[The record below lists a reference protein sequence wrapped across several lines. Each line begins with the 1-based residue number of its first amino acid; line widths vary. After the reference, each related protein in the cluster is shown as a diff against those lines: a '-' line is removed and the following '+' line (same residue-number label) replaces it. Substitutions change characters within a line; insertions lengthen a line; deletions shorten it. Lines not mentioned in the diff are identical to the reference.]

1 MPDNEPPPPRT
12 QLRVPDPEPFN
23 WVAEEWPAWSRRYER
38 FCRLS
43 GLDKDDATRQVDFL
57 IYLMGDK
64 AEEVMKTFKYV
75 PPETAASAQT
85 LLKKFTE
92 HFGGKINVVYERAK
106 FNQRYQ
112 QPGEPAIDFIT
123 DLFGMAEKCN
133 YRDLKEEL
141 IRDRIIVGISNIQ
154 LSAAMQM
161 DAAIDLN
168 KAKETVLQA
177 EDVQKQ
183 LPTVRNGHGDTAQAQ
198 VHAAFQNKGKGKKP
212 GKPVTNNKPVKPQQD
227 GKKAQYPNSCKR
239 CGRSP
244 SHPISQCPAKNGI
257 CGKCKAKGHWAVMC
271 RTKISEATATENEN
285 PQANEVSYYLDCVE
299 AAETFTK
306 PSKILRVDI
315 TSNGQL
321 TRWKIDSGADVPIVG
336 DKHVDIL
343 QPTDV
348 VPAGIKIF
356 LAGSTPADITGK
368 FKVKVDWKGKAFH
381 DWVYILPGQKE
392 PLLSRDLALKLGLIT
407 LAPEVLSVSQVA
419 IKPEEQY
426 PEVFEGLGRM
436 GEDINHVPG
445 KSMHAADTLSR
456 MPSEKNTGE
465 PDVISEVRILEIEV
479 PMSPVIWKAVKEAQ
493 EKDST
498 SKLLRDA
505 VLEGWPGNPKELPQE
520 LKPFH
525 EHRGMLNVLQG
536 VLMYAKRV
544 YIPDEMRSSI
554 LTKLHQGH
562 LGTPKCRGR
571 AQDTVWWPGIT
582 EQVADFVSKCLVCKI
597 NRKNNPEP
605 LLNAPMEEGLSPSQL
620 LMGRSLRTTLPQL
633 EGKLVPNWSYL
644 EDFRKKRQE
653 KQAKQ
658 QANFNARHKARPLP
672 ELSKGERVWISDY
685 KSFASVS
692 GQADTPR
699 SYWVQTSQGAMLR
712 RNRKEL
718 IPVSPD
724 ESEQQQLGI
733 FQYLS
738 ILQDSLVPE
747 DSTEDRGP
755 PPSRT
760 PTPTPT
766 RPPPSSKSKPKDKE
780 PKKGKGRGR
789 TSLSPTRPGGSAA
802 GSGQHTRTREIK
814 PPVRYQDASW
824 GGIGHW

>member
-75 PPETAASAQT
+75 PPETATSAQT

-198 VHAAFQNKGKGKKP
+198 VHAAFQNK
-212 GKPVTNNKPVKPQQD
+212 
-227 GKKAQYPNSCKR
+227 
-239 CGRSP
+239 
-244 SHPISQCPAKNGI
+244 AKNGI

-368 FKVKVDWKGKAFH
+368 FKVKLDWKGKAFH

-436 GEDINHVPG
+436 GEEYLIRLADEATPHAVTQSRRISVPLFDPTKKAIEELLRLDAIEEVRDPTPWCAAAVPVLKPDGSVRITVDYTQLNNINHVPG

-525 EHRGMLNVLQG
+525 EHRAL
-536 VLMYAKRV
+536 R
-544 YIPDEMRSSI
+544 
-554 LTKLHQGH
+554 
-562 LGTPKCRGR
+562 
-571 AQDTVWWPGIT
+571 
-582 EQVADFVSKCLVCKI
+582 
-597 NRKNNPEP
+597 
-605 LLNAPMEEGLSPSQL
+605 NAPMEEGLSPSQL